1 MFGFRFILAI
11 CLPQIL
17 PGLLPVIFYLFLSES
32 KIGQICCI
40 AF

>member
-1 MFGFRFILAI
+1 MFGFRFTIAI
-11 CLPQIL
+11 CLSKIL
-17 PGLLPVIFYLFLSES
+17 PGLLPVIFYIFLSES